1 MNRST
6 VNNINIKKFYFKRR
20 RLFKNDNIA
29 RVTQKY
35 NFNVIINV
43 LVEYMYRNINLSTNN
58 I

>member
-35 NFNVIINV
+35 NFKYKQYINRIRYIMGY
-43 LVEYMYRNINLSTNN
+43 EN
-58 I
+58 